1 MRKVHLKKQKL
12 HNNNVGRKRVQAKR
26 KIMNKMGEKSD
37 ISLKKMNGNGKNT
50 QERGF
55 VAKLPKFNYD
65 ENGNTPVRKGTKLP
79 IQNEISKLPVPSFN
93 PDLDE
98 KPHNNTSEASTSSIE
113 TISTVLI
120 KEHEETFTKTE
131 ESLYEKPFEVY
142 EKSSSNNKGV
152 KLTIQNENPKLD
164 PEEKPQRII
173 SEASNSPIETPST
186 VTAAPEK
193 KEHGFFSCINNSTLR
208 KILKNNQYSLEF
220 LSNKLSREDN
230 NSEVGK
236 SFWRDL
242 YKRIEKEEDGKK
254 LFYLIKKIATIFS
267 FVKKCDYDGG
277 YLPDNFRE
285 CFDENKINYQALCQD
300 GPGPMVKLYEL
311 YDQIGQLKEDKME
324 IVYFYEEKKLELSEE
339 DDEQNLDFLLDQDI
353 DIIDNNINEFEVL
366 ALEATKAELYL
377 TLEN

>member
-1 MRKVHLKKQKL
+1 MVHYISGVKLK
-12 HNNNVGRKRVQAKR
+12 
-26 KIMNKMGEKSD
+26 
-37 ISLKKMNGNGKNT
+37 
-50 QERGF
+50 
-55 VAKLPKFNYD
+55 
-65 ENGNTPVRKGTKLP
+65 
-79 IQNEISKLPVPSFN
+79 IQNEISKLD
-93 PDLDE
+93 PDHD
-98 KPHNNTSEASTSSIE
+98 
-113 TISTVLI
+113 
-120 KEHEETFTKTE
+120 
-131 ESLYEKPFEVY
+131 
-142 EKSSSNNKGV
+142 
-152 KLTIQNENPKLD
+152 
-164 PEEKPQRII
+164 EKPQRII

-193 KEHGFFSCINNSTLR
+193 KEHEFFSCIDISTLR

-220 LSNKLSREDN
+220 LSNKLSREDM

-236 SFWRDL
+236 SFWKDFYR
-242 YKRIEKEEDGKK
+242 RIENEEDCKR